1 MADYDVIIIGA
12 GCGGLSAGAIL
23 AKQGR
28 RVLILEQSTRVGGC
42 CSTFE
47 KDGFHFDVGASI
59 VEIIHPIELFFKT
72 CGTSLE
78 KELDLIP
85 IDPIFSFVK
94 SDGERINYPLSIEDT
109 AEVISNISKKDGEN
123 WLELANYF
131 SDLMKQTMDSFLTKP
146 ANGILDVLQMVKKNP
161 KIIKFLPLFMKS
173 YQDVIFKYFS
183 NETVI
188 QTMAFQSYYCGLPP
202 ELAPGFIAF
211 VPYSEHEGVYYPR
224 GGMIQIPEAMRRV
237 GEKNGL
243 ELRFN
248 TLVDKVMVRNRKAHG
263 VILDDGTEIT
273 SKIVVSNINAKKL
286 YLEMIGE
293 EHIPWLARFGLKSYE
308 LSMPFPV
315 VYVGVDY
322 LPELEAHH
330 NINIGSIELMNEFWH
345 ETYLKGLL
353 PDEPYGLVTIPSLTD
368 GSLAPEGHHVV
379 TLMGMAPYHLKG
391 TDWVKEKDNYIEEM
405 INFHSNLT
413 VPGLKDHITTIACST
428 PLDFENKLLL
438 PGGSIYGLQM
448 DIPAQACFRP
458 SSKSKSIKNLYLT
471 GSSTHPGGGVP
482 SVVASGIIAAELIDK
497 HE

>member
-28 RVLILEQSTRVGGC
+28 KVLILEQSSRVGGC

-59 VEIIHPIELFFKT
+59 VEIIDPIKLFFNL

-94 SDGERINYPLSIEDT
+94 SDGQRINYPLSIEST
-109 AEVISNISKKDGEN
+109 AEVISSFSKKDGEN
-123 WLELANYF
+123 WLRLADYF
-131 SDLMKQTMDSFLTKP
+131 SDLMKQTVDSFLTKP
-146 ANGILDVLQMVKKNP
+146 ANGIIDVFRMAKKNP
-161 KIIKFLPLFMKS
+161 KMIKFLPLFMKS
-173 YQDVIFKYFS
+173 YQDVILHYFS
-183 NETVI
+183 DETII

-202 ELAPGFIAF
+202 ELAPGFMAF
-211 VPYSEHEGVYYPR
+211 VPYSEHEGIYYPR
-224 GGMIQIPEAMRRV
+224 GGMIQIPESLRRV
-237 GEKNGL
+237 GERHGVQI
-243 ELRFN
+243 RFN
-248 TLVDKVMVRNRKAHG
+248 TLVDRVMVRKKKAHG
-263 VILDDGTEIT
+263 VILKDGTEIT
-273 SKIVVSNINAKKL
+273 SKIVVSNVNAKKL

-322 LPELEAHH
+322 RPPLEAHH
-330 NINIGSIELMNEFWH
+330 NINIGPIELMNEFWH

-353 PDEPYGLVTIPSLTD
+353 PEKPYGLVTIPSLSD
-368 GSLAPEGHHVV
+368 ASLAPEGHHVV
-379 TLMGMAPYHLKG
+379 TLMGMAPYHLQG
-391 TDWVKEKDNYIEEM
+391 TDWDKEKEKYIEQLVD
-405 INFHSNLT
+405 FHSEVT
-413 VPGLKDHITTIACST
+413 APGLKDHITTIECAT
-428 PLDFENKLLL
+428 PLDFERKLLL

-448 DIPAQACFRP
+448 DIAAQACFRP
-458 SSKSKSIKNLYLT
+458 SSRSKSIEHLYLT

-482 SVVASGIIAAELIDK
+482 SVIASGIIAAEQIDK
-497 HE
+497 YE